1 MKKNQSVF
9 PHGVCRFAVA
19 AALCAMSLCAF
30 AGRAFYISP
39 TSQGTL
45 PTGWNKC
52 PFVISKSQPKMFT
65 GLVDS
70 EGNATDVKLFLMIPA
85 TANYANSTRP
95 FTGEAAEFEPM
106 RSVVNNQSVCSTDPK
121 VSELGLAESCI
132 RARFEGLDP
141 AKLYAFTFAA
151 QRINGNT
158 DDLSA
163 RYTVNGAN
171 SGAIIMNAYNCT
183 NRVARLPGI
192 APLPD
197 GSIEFSV
204 EAAESNTYWKRF
216 GYLTGLKL
224 EEMDDLGDEDIY
236 IDARTAPVSPS
247 WTWNTVPMQ
256 SKGSYRGLLDRNGNQ
271 TRIGIDVAAASG
283 SGNNSATLDLT
294 GDAAEFNDAR
304 ASNNAQVYFNKS
316 SHGRATVLGLYPNCT
331 YSFTFVASRADNDA
345 TKIYTTKYTVTGA
358 NSGSS
363 TLDARNNATN
373 VARVGGIRPT
383 ERGEAVIDIDP
394 GDDCNVSWFY
404 IMAFKITRE
413 TRYSSDMR
421 AMTVDATAGGSVSA
435 TVAGMTTNT
444 TCYLPADKTL
454 VATATPDAGYRF
466 VGWTS
471 SFTNATV
478 TTNPFTISAAQ
489 SATWTAVFEQDSA
502 YVRKTAYID
511 AHETPANDGKTWNL
525 FDDAKYGW
533 NQMQGPLVA
542 SDGSASAVALRT
554 ILPFG
559 MRSTDSALPVNNNA
573 TASGVTFTGD
583 AAEFEAARRGNRSL
597 YIQISGSGAVGNVT
611 NRGVVAYD
619 VVGLKPGRPYT
630 FRFAAAR
637 DGSGAREGLYR
648 AIGQNRVT
656 ASLEPMGNST
666 QVAKVADVLPDENGT
681 IRLEILS
688 GPNNAN
694 GARFVYLTAFSIE
707 GDLSDAG
714 GRRILWFG
722 NSFSNG
728 GDIPKRVAD
737 LAELAGY
744 ARPVIVNASE
754 NGQNLAYHIGQVTSN
769 PSANIESDVI
779 MYQSSGNWDDV
790 VIQGYS
796 TEATSAYATPPAEG
810 FIPNATNLY
819 ALVRNSAKGDGVRG
833 VLYQT
838 WARATGHEFYPDTF
852 ASPDA
857 MQDEIVPNYARVADL
872 IRTEWGNGAV
882 VTAPVG
888 AAFRNAQFSPDFYSD
903 DLYHAGGRY
912 GYELVAMVLFNAIYG
927 EFIEEKTTYAEV
939 LAAGATELSES
950 EWNRL
955 ARYAHTVFI
964 HGCTVIFR

>member
-1 MKKNQSVF
+1 MNGDKRIFNAS
-9 PHGVCRFAVA
+9 GRGILAGLAASAV
-19 AALCAMSLCAF
+19 LGAF

-65 GLVDS
+65 GLVDN
-70 EGNATDVKLFLMIPA
+70 EGNATDVNLFLMIPA

-121 VSELGLAESCI
+121 VSELGLAESYI

-183 NRVARLPGI
+183 NRVAVLPGI

-224 EEMDDLGDEDIY
+224 EEMDDLGAEEIY
-236 IDARTAPVSPS
+236 IDACRAPVTSS
-247 WTWNTVPMQ
+247 WVWNVVPM
-256 SKGSYRGLLDRNGNQ
+256 SSAGSFYGLLDRNGIP
-271 TRIGIDVAAASG
+271 THVGINVVAASG
-283 SGNNSATLDLT
+283 GENASATIDLT

-304 ASNNAQVYFNKS
+304 EGSNRQIYFHKA
-316 SHGRATVLGLYPNCT
+316 SHGRATVSGLYPNCT

-345 TKIYTTKYTVTGA
+345 TKIYTTKYTVTGE

-373 VARVGGIRPT
+373 VARVGGIRPN

-404 IMAFKITRE
+404 IAAFKISRE
-413 TRYSSDMR
+413 TKYASDMR
-421 AMTVDATAGGSVSA
+421 VMTVDATAGGSVSA
-435 TVAGMTTNT
+435 TVDGMTTNT

-478 TTNPFTISAAQ
+478 TTNPFSISAAQ

-511 AHETPANDGKTWNL
+511 AHDTPANDGKTWNL
-525 FDDAKYGW
+525 FSDAKYGW

-542 SDGSASAVALRT
+542 SDGSVSAVALRT

-857 MQDEIVPNYARVADL
+857 MQDEIVPNYARIADL
-872 IRTEWGNGAV
+872 IRTEWGRGAV

-888 AAFRNAQFSPDFYSD
+888 AAFRNAQFSPDFYSN

-912 GYELVAMVLFNAIYG
+912 GYELVAMVLFNTIYG

>member
-1 MKKNQSVF
+1 MNSQKIF
-9 PHGVCRFAVA
+9 FALSA
-19 AALCAMSLCAF
+19 AAFGALTAF
-30 AGRAFYISP
+30 GGRTFYISP

-52 PFVISKSQPKMFT
+52 PFVISKSQPKLFT
-65 GLVDS
+65 DLVDS

-121 VSELGLAESCI
+121 VSDLGLAESCI

-141 AKLYAFTFAA
+141 TKLYAFTFAA
-151 QRINGNT
+151 QRAGGNV
-158 DDLSA
+158 DELSA

-171 SGAIIMNAYNCT
+171 SGAIVMNAHNCT
-183 NRVARLPGI
+183 NRVAVLPGI

-224 EEMDDLGDEDIY
+224 EEMDDLGAEEIY
-236 IDARTAPVSPS
+236 IDARIAPVSPT

-256 SKGSYRGLLDRNGNQ
+256 TKASYRNLMDYNGNP
-271 TRIGIDVAAASG
+271 TRVGIDVEEATGIG
-283 SGNNSATLDLT
+283 SNGNATLELT

-304 ASNNAQVYFNKS
+304 AGSNAQLYFNKT
-316 SHGRATVLGLYPNCT
+316 SHGRATVSGLYPNCT
-331 YSFTFVASRADNDA
+331 YSFTFVASRKDSD
-345 TKIYTTKYTVTGA
+345 TSKIYTTKYTVTGA
-358 NSGSS
+358 NGGSS
-363 TLDARNNATN
+363 TLDARSNVSN
-373 VARVGGIRPT
+373 VARVSGIRPT
-383 ERGEAVIDIDP
+383 ERGEAVIDIAP

-421 AMTVDATAGGSVSA
+421 AMSVDATAGGSVSA
-435 TVAGMTTNT
+435 TVDGLATNCA
-444 TCYLPADKTL
+444 CYLSADKTL

-502 YVRKTAYID
+502 YVRKTAFID

-525 FDDAKYGW
+525 FGDAKYGW

-559 MRSTDSALPVNNNA
+559 MRSTDSGKPVNNNA

-583 AAEFEAARRGNRSL
+583 AAEFEAARKNNRSL

-619 VVGLKPGRPYT
+619 VIGLKPGRPYT

-666 QVAKVADVLPDENGT
+666 EVAKVADVLPDENGT

-694 GARFVYLTAFSIE
+694 APRFVYLTAFSIE

-728 GDIPKRVAD
+728 GDIPNRVAT
-737 LAELAGY
+737 LAEAAGKP
-744 ARPVIVNASE
+744 RPVIVNASL

-769 PSANIESDVI
+769 PAANIEAEEI

-796 TEATSAYATPPAEG
+796 TEATSAYTPAPAEG
-810 FIPNATNLY
+810 FLPNATNLY
-819 ALVRNSAKGDGVRG
+819 ALVRNSTKGAGVRA
-833 VLYQT
+833 VFYQT
-838 WARATGHEFYPDTF
+838 WARGVGHEFYPDTF
-852 ASPDA
+852 ASPSA
-857 MQDEIVPNYARVADL
+857 MQREISANY
-872 IRTEWGNGAV
+872 RTVTGLANAVWGTGTAV
-882 VTAPVG
+882 MAPVG
-888 AAFRNAQFSPDFYSD
+888 DAFDAAKYVADFYSS
-903 DLYHAGGRY
+903 DLYHAGGKY
-912 GYELVAMVLFNAIYG
+912 GYELVAMVLYNTIYG
-927 EFIEEKTTYAEV
+927 TFVDEDVTYAQAV
-939 LAAGATELSES
+939 AANWTSLTES
-950 EWNRL
+950 EWDRLVRL
-955 ARYAHTVFI
+955 ARGT
-964 HGCTVIFR
+964 CTGTMVIFR

>member
-1 MKKNQSVF
+1 MNSQKIF
-9 PHGVCRFAVA
+9 FALSA
-19 AALCAMSLCAF
+19 AAFGALTAF
-30 AGRAFYISP
+30 GGRTFYISP

-52 PFVISKSQPKMFT
+52 PFVISKSQPKLFT
-65 GLVDS
+65 DLIDS

-85 TANYANSTRP
+85 TANYPNSTRP

-121 VSELGLAESCI
+121 VSDLGLAESCI

-141 AKLYAFTFAA
+141 TKLYAFTFAA
-151 QRINGNT
+151 QRADGNV
-158 DDLSA
+158 DELSA

-171 SGAIIMNAYNCT
+171 SGAIVMNAHNCT
-183 NRVARLPGI
+183 NRVAVLPGI

-224 EEMDDLGDEDIY
+224 EEMDDLGAEEIF
-236 IDARTAPVSPS
+236 IDARVAPVSPA

-256 SKGSYRGLLDRNGNQ
+256 TKASYRNLLDRNGNP
-271 TRIGIDVAAASG
+271 TRVGIDVEEATGIG
-283 SGNNSATLDLT
+283 SNGNATLDLT

-304 ASNNAQVYFNKS
+304 VGSNAQLYFNKT
-316 SHGRATVLGLYPNCT
+316 SHGRATVSGLYPNCT
-331 YSFTFVASRADNDA
+331 YSFTFVASRKDSD
-345 TKIYTTKYTVTGA
+345 TSKIYTTKYTVTGA
-358 NSGSS
+358 NGGSS
-363 TLDARNNATN
+363 TLDARSNVSN
-373 VARVGGIRPT
+373 VARVSGIRPT

-435 TVAGMTTNT
+435 TVDGMATNCA
-444 TCYLPADKTL
+444 CYLSADKTL

-502 YVRKTAYID
+502 YVRKTAFID

-525 FDDAKYGW
+525 FGDAKYGW

-559 MRSTDSALPVNNNA
+559 MRSTDSGKPVNNNA

-583 AAEFEAARRGNRSL
+583 AAEFEAARKNNRSL
-597 YIQISGSGAVGNVT
+597 YIQISGSGAVANVT

-619 VVGLKPGRPYT
+619 VIGLKPGHPYT

-666 QVAKVADVLPDENGT
+666 EVAKVADVLPDENGT

-694 GARFVYLTAFSIE
+694 APRFVYLTAFSIE
-707 GDLSDAG
+707 GDLSDTG

-728 GDIPKRVAD
+728 GDIPNRVAT
-737 LAELAGY
+737 LAEAAGKP
-744 ARPVIVNASE
+744 RPVIVNASL

-769 PSANIESDVI
+769 PAANIEAEEI
-779 MYQSSGNWDDV
+779 MYHSSGNWDDV

-796 TEATSAYATPPAEG
+796 TEATSAYTPAPAEG

-819 ALVRNSAKGDGVRG
+819 TLVRNSAKGAGVRA
-833 VLYQT
+833 VLFQT
-838 WARATGHEFYPDTF
+838 WARASGHAFYPDTF
-852 ASPDA
+852 ADPDA
-857 MQDEIVPNYARVADL
+857 MQGEIVANYKAAADL
-872 IRTEWGNGAV
+872 FKARWGADAV
-882 VTAPVG
+882 TIAPVG
-888 AAFRNAQFSPDFYSD
+888 AAFRNAKFATDFYSS
-903 DLYHAGGRY
+903 DLYHAGGKY
-912 GYELVAMVLFNAIYG
+912 GYELVAMVLYNTIYG
-927 EFIEEKTTYAEV
+927 TFVDEDVTYAQAV
-939 LAAGATELSES
+939 AAGATSLTEA
-950 EWNRL
+950 EWRRVAAL
-955 ARYAHTVFI
+955 AHAAS
-964 HGCTVIFR
+964 GLLVIVR

>member
-1 MKKNQSVF
+1 MNGDKRIFNAS
-9 PHGVCRFAVA
+9 GRGILAGLAASAV
-19 AALCAMSLCAF
+19 LGAF

-489 SATWTAVFEQDSA
+489 SATWTAVFEQDVA
-502 YVRKTAYID
+502 YTRKTAYID

-542 SDGSASAVALRT
+542 SDGSVSAVALRT

-707 GDLSDAG
+707 GDLSDAD

-744 ARPVIVNASE
+744 ARPVIVNASV
-754 NGQNLAYHIGQVTSN
+754 NGQNLAYHIGQVTNN
-769 PSANIESDVI
+769 PSANVEADEI

-796 TEATSAYATPPAEG
+796 TEATSAYVTPPAEG

-819 ALVRNSAKGDGVRG
+819 ALVCNSAKGGGVRG

-838 WARATGHEFYPDTF
+838 WARATGHEFYPETF

-888 AAFRNAQFSPDFYSD
+888 AAFRYAQFSPDFYSS

-927 EFIEEKTTYAEV
+927 AFIEEKTTYAEV
-939 LAAGATELSES
+939 LAAGATELPES

-964 HGCTVIFR
+964 HGCTIIFR

>member
-1 MKKNQSVF
+1 MKENQSVF
-9 PHGVCRFAVA
+9 PHGACRFAVA
-19 AALCAMSLCAF
+19 AALCAATLGAF

-70 EGNATDVKLFLMIPA
+70 EGNATDVNLFLMIPA
-85 TANYANSTRP
+85 TANYPNSTQP
-95 FTGEAAEFEPM
+95 FTGDAAEFEPM
-106 RSVVNNQSVCSTDPK
+106 RAVVNNQSVCSTDPK
-121 VSELGLAESCI
+121 VAALGLAESCI

-183 NRVARLPGI
+183 DRVARLPGI

-224 EEMDDLGDEDIY
+224 EEMEDFGAEDIY
-236 IDARTAPVSPS
+236 IDACKAPVTSN
-247 WTWNTVPMQ
+247 WVWNVASMRAA
-256 SKGSYRGLLDRNGNQ
+256 GSVRCLRDRNGIP
-271 TRIGIDVAAASG
+271 TRVGINVDAATGGENANASI
-283 SGNNSATLDLT
+283 SLT

-304 ASNNAQVYFNKS
+304 EGSNRQIYFNKS

-363 TLDARNNATN
+363 TLDARNNTSN
-373 VARVGGIRPT
+373 VARVSGIRPN
-383 ERGEAVIDIDP
+383 ERGEAIIDIDP
-394 GDDCNVSWFY
+394 GDDCNVSYFY
-404 IMAFKITRE
+404 IAAFKISRE
-413 TRYSSDMR
+413 TKFASDMR
-421 AMTVDATAGGSVSA
+421 VMTVDATSGGSVSA
-435 TVAGMTTNT
+435 TVDGVATNT

-454 VATATPDAGYRF
+454 VATATPDAGCRF

-478 TTNPFTISAAQ
+478 TTNPFSISAAQ
-489 SATWTAVFEQDSA
+489 SATWTAVFEQDVA
-502 YVRKTAYID
+502 YMRKTAYID

-542 SDGSASAVALRT
+542 SDGSVSAVALRT

-573 TASGVTFTGD
+573 TASDVTFTGD

-707 GDLSDAG
+707 GDLSDAD

-744 ARPVIVNASE
+744 ARPVIVNASV
-754 NGQNLAYHIGQVTSN
+754 NGQNLAYHIGQVTNN
-769 PSANIESDVI
+769 PSANVEADEI

-796 TEATSAYATPPAEG
+796 TEATSAYVTPPAEG

-819 ALVRNSAKGDGVRG
+819 ALVCNSAKGGGVRG

-838 WARATGHEFYPDTF
+838 WARATGHEFYPETF

-912 GYELVAMVLFNAIYG
+912 GYELVAMVLFNTIYDA
-927 EFIEEKTTYAEV
+927 FIEEKTTYAAV

-955 ARYAHTVFI
+955 ARYAHAVFI
-964 HGCTVIFR
+964 HGCTIIFR

>member
-1 MKKNQSVF
+1 MKKNKSVF
-9 PHGVCRFAVA
+9 PQGACRFAVA
-19 AALCAMSLCAF
+19 ATLFAVSLGAF

-141 AKLYAFTFAA
+141 TKLYAFTFAA

-489 SATWTAVFEQDSA
+489 SATWTAVFEQDVA
-502 YVRKTAYID
+502 YTRKTAYID

-542 SDGSASAVALRT
+542 SDGSVSAVALRT

-707 GDLSDAG
+707 GDLSDAD

-744 ARPVIVNASE
+744 ARPVIVNASV
-754 NGQNLAYHIGQVTSN
+754 NGQNLAYHIGQVTNN
-769 PSANIESDVI
+769 PSANVEADEI

-796 TEATSAYATPPAEG
+796 TEATSAYVTPPAEG

-819 ALVRNSAKGDGVRG
+819 ALVCNSAKGGGVRG

-838 WARATGHEFYPDTF
+838 WARATGHEFYPETF

-888 AAFRNAQFSPDFYSD
+888 AAFRYAQFSPDFYSS

-912 GYELVAMVLFNAIYG
+912 GYELVAMVLFNTIYDA
-927 EFIEEKTTYAEV
+927 FIEEKTTYAEV

-950 EWNRL
+950 EWKRL

-964 HGCTVIFR
+964 LGCTVIFR

>member
-1 MKKNQSVF
+1 MKRRLAF
-9 PHGVCRFAVA
+9 VA
-19 AALCAMSLCAF
+19 GAAIGMLTAF
-30 AGRAFYISP
+30 GGRTFYISP

-52 PFVISKSQPKMFT
+52 PFVISKSQPKLFT
-65 GLVDS
+65 NLVDS
-70 EGNATDVKLFLMIPA
+70 EGNATDVNLFLMIPA
-85 TANYANSTRP
+85 TANYPNSTQP
-95 FTGEAAEFEPM
+95 FTGDAAEFEPM
-106 RSVVNNQSVCSTDPK
+106 RAVVNNQSVCSTDPK
-121 VSELGLAESCI
+121 VSGLGLAESCI

-141 AKLYAFTFAA
+141 TKLYAFTFAA
-151 QRINGNT
+151 QRANGNVNE
-158 DDLSA
+158 LSA
-163 RYTVNGAN
+163 RYTVVGAN
-171 SGAIIMNAYNCT
+171 TCAIIMNAHDCT

-224 EEMDDLGDEDIY
+224 EEMDDLVAEEIY
-236 IDARTAPVSPS
+236 IDPRNAPVSPS

-256 SKGSYRGLLDRNGNQ
+256 TKGSYRNLLDRNGNA
-271 TRIGIDVAAASG
+271 TRIGIDVEAASG
-283 SGNNSATLDLT
+283 AGNSSATFDLT

-304 ASNNAQVYFNKS
+304 AGNNAQLYFNKS
-316 SHGRATVLGLYPNCT
+316 SHGRVTVSGLYPNCT

-345 TKIYTTKYTVTGA
+345 TKIYSTKYTVTGA

-363 TLDARNNATN
+363 SLDARNNVSN
-373 VARVGGIRPT
+373 VARVAGIRPN
-383 ERGEAVIDIDP
+383 ERGEAIIDIDP

-404 IMAFKITRE
+404 VAAFKISRE
-413 TRYSSDMR
+413 TTYTSDMR
-421 AMTVDATAGGSVSA
+421 AMTVDATFGGGVSA
-435 TVAGMTTNT
+435 TVDDVATNT
-444 TCYLPADKTL
+444 ACYLPADKTL

-478 TTNPFTISAAQ
+478 TVNPFAISAAQ
-489 SATWTAVFEQDSA
+489 SATWTAVFEKDSA

-511 AHETPANDGKTWNL
+511 AHDTPGNDGKVWNL
-525 FDDAKYGW
+525 FGDAKYGW

-542 SDGSASAVALRT
+542 SDGSASTVALRT

-573 TASGVTFTGD
+573 TASGATFTGD
-583 AAEFEAARRGNRSL
+583 AAEFEAARSGNKSL
-597 YIQISGSGAVGNVT
+597 YIQISGSGAVANVT

-619 VVGLKPGRPYT
+619 VIGLKPGRPYT
-630 FRFAAAR
+630 FRFAAGR
-637 DGSGAREGLYR
+637 SGSGAREGLYR

-656 ASLEPMGNST
+656 ASIEPMGNST

-744 ARPVIVNASE
+744 ARPVIVNTSV
-754 NGQNLAYHIGQVTSN
+754 NGQNLAYHIGQVTDN
-769 PSANIESDVI
+769 PSANVEADEI
-779 MYQSSGNWDDV
+779 MYFSSGNWDDV

-796 TEATSAYATPPAEG
+796 TEATSAYMPPATEG

-819 ALVRNSAKGDGVRG
+819 ALVRGSAKGAGVRA
-833 VLYQT
+833 VLFQT
-838 WARATGHEFYPDTF
+838 WARATGHEFYPNTF
-852 ASPDA
+852 TSPNA
-857 MQDEIVPNYARVADL
+857 MQDEIVPNYASVANL
-872 IRTEWGNGAV
+872 MRTEWGGDSV

-888 AAFRNAQFSPDFYSD
+888 TAFRHALFSPDFYSN
-903 DLYHAGGRY
+903 DLYHAGGKY
-912 GYELVAMVLFNAIYG
+912 GYELVAITLFKAIYG
-927 EFIEEKTTYAEV
+927 EFIEEKVTYAD
-939 LAAGATELSES
+939 AQSAGKTALSEA
-950 EWNRL
+950 EWRRVTAL
-955 ARYAHTVFI
+955 ARCAFENGFMI
-964 HGCTVIFR
+964 IMR

>member
-1 MKKNQSVF
+1 MNSQKIF
-9 PHGVCRFAVA
+9 FALSA
-19 AALCAMSLCAF
+19 AAFGALTAF
-30 AGRAFYISP
+30 GGRAFYISP

-52 PFVISKSQPKMFT
+52 PFVISKSQPKLFT
-65 GLVDS
+65 DLIDS

-95 FTGEAAEFEPM
+95 FTGDAAEFEPM

-121 VSELGLAESCI
+121 VSDLGLAESCI

-141 AKLYAFTFAA
+141 TKLYAFTFAA
-151 QRINGNT
+151 QRINGST

-163 RYTVNGAN
+163 RYTVTGAN
-171 SGAIIMNAYNCT
+171 SGAIVMNAYNCT
-183 NRVARLPGI
+183 NRVAVLPGI

-224 EEMDDLGDEDIY
+224 EEMDDLGTEEIY
-236 IDARTAPVSPS
+236 IDARTAPVSPT

-256 SKGSYRGLLDRNGNQ
+256 TKASYRNLMDRNGNP
-271 TRIGIDVAAASG
+271 TRVGIDVEEATGIG
-283 SGNNSATLDLT
+283 SNGNATLELT

-304 ASNNAQVYFNKS
+304 AGSNAQLYFNKT
-316 SHGRATVLGLYPNCT
+316 SHGRATVSGLYPNCT
-331 YSFTFVASRADNDA
+331 YSFTFVASRKDSD
-345 TKIYTTKYTVTGA
+345 TSKIYTTKYTVTGA

-363 TLDARNNATN
+363 TLDARSNVSN
-373 VARVGGIRPT
+373 VARVCGIRPT

-421 AMTVDATAGGSVSA
+421 AMTVDATAGGSVSVTVDGMA
-435 TVAGMTTNT
+435 TNCA
-444 TCYLPADKTL
+444 CYLSADKTL
-454 VATATPDAGYRF
+454 VATATPEAGHRF

-525 FDDAKYGW
+525 FGDAKYGW

-559 MRSTDSALPVNNNA
+559 MRSTDSALPVNNDA

-597 YIQISGSGAVGNVT
+597 YIQISGSGAVNNVT

-619 VVGLKPGRPYT
+619 VIGLKPGRPYT
-630 FRFAAAR
+630 FRFAAGR
-637 DGSGAREGLYR
+637 SGSGAREGLYR

-744 ARPVIVNASE
+744 ARPVIVNTSV
-754 NGQNLAYHIGQVTSN
+754 NGQNLAYHIGQVTGN
-769 PSANIESDVI
+769 PSANIEADEI
-779 MYQSSGNWDDV
+779 MYQSPGNWDDV

-796 TEATSAYATPPAEG
+796 TEATSAYSTPPAEG

-819 ALVRNSAKGDGVRG
+819 ALVRNSAKGTGVRA
-833 VLYQT
+833 VFYQT
-838 WARATGHEFYPDTF
+838 WARGVGHEFYPDTF
-852 ASPDA
+852 ASPSA
-857 MQDEIVPNYARVADL
+857 MQREISANYRMVTGLANAV
-872 IRTEWGNGAV
+872 WGTGTAV
-882 VTAPVG
+882 MAPVG
-888 AAFRNAQFSPDFYSD
+888 DAFDAAGYASDFYSD

-912 GYELVAMVLFNAIYG
+912 GHTLVSMVLYNTIYG
-927 EFIEEKTTYAEV
+927 TFVDEDVSNAQAVASGWTSLT
-939 LAAGATELSES
+939 ES

-955 ARYAHTVFI
+955 ARLARGIRLGTM
-964 HGCTVIFR
+964 VIFR

>member
-1 MKKNQSVF
+1 MNGDKRIFNAS
-9 PHGVCRFAVA
+9 GRGILAGLAASAV
-19 AALCAMSLCAF
+19 LGAF

-478 TTNPFTISAAQ
+478 TTNPFTISAAPPHSPPHGQ
-489 SATWTAVFEQDSA
+489 RSSSRMSPTRARRRTSTPMKRRQTTGRRGTSSTTRNTAGTKCKVRLWRATVRSPPSRSARFSRSA
-502 YVRKTAYID
+502 C
-511 AHETPANDGKTWNL
+511 
-525 FDDAKYGW
+525 
-533 NQMQGPLVA
+533 
-542 SDGSASAVALRT
+542 
-554 ILPFG
+554 
-559 MRSTDSALPVNNNA
+559 
-573 TASGVTFTGD
+573 
-583 AAEFEAARRGNRSL
+583 AARTAPCQSTTTPPRPASPSRATRPS
-597 YIQISGSGAVGNVT
+597 SRRHVAATGAS
-611 NRGVVAYD
+611 
-619 VVGLKPGRPYT
+619 T
-630 FRFAAAR
+630 FRSPVRVPWAM
-637 DGSGAREGLYR
+637 SPTGAWSH
-648 AIGQNRVT
+648 T
-656 ASLEPMGNST
+656 
-666 QVAKVADVLPDENGT
+666 
-681 IRLEILS
+681 
-688 GPNNAN
+688 
-694 GARFVYLTAFSIE
+694 
-707 GDLSDAG
+707 
-714 GRRILWFG
+714 
-722 NSFSNG
+722 
-728 GDIPKRVAD
+728 
-737 LAELAGY
+737 
-744 ARPVIVNASE
+744 
-754 NGQNLAYHIGQVTSN
+754 TS
-769 PSANIESDVI
+769 SA
-779 MYQSSGNWDDV
+779 
-790 VIQGYS
+790 
-796 TEATSAYATPPAEG
+796 
-810 FIPNATNLY
+810 
-819 ALVRNSAKGDGVRG
+819 
-833 VLYQT
+833 
-838 WARATGHEFYPDTF
+838 
-852 ASPDA
+852 
-857 MQDEIVPNYARVADL
+857 
-872 IRTEWGNGAV
+872 
-882 VTAPVG
+882 
-888 AAFRNAQFSPDFYSD
+888 
-903 DLYHAGGRY
+903 
-912 GYELVAMVLFNAIYG
+912 
-927 EFIEEKTTYAEV
+927 
-939 LAAGATELSES
+939 
-950 EWNRL
+950 
-955 ARYAHTVFI
+955 
-964 HGCTVIFR
+964 